1 MSRWAELMLLW
12 SWQSLLLILAIV
24 VVVRV
29 FRFRSSADR
38 YAFWLIGVVAVGA
51 LPLAN
56 AFVKTLPPVKI
67 AAPAASDAA
76 PSTGVSTGPA
86 LLVSPVGEVQTAS
99 VQRDST
105 VRQPISWSPIVS
117 AVLFGVWCAGVVFFL
132 ARPCRSYWQSRR
144 LRLSARH
151 ESIGP
156 SLARVGYSEHIHAPV
171 TVGIFRPVILL
182 PADIRDWA
190 TPEEQSAVML
200 HELAHVERRDPIVN
214 LFQTLVGAVLFFHP
228 AVRYALRRL
237 LLERELACDERVLD
251 AGAHPATYAEILL
264 KVAERSVAKP
274 EAYQLAFNAS
284 GKTLDRRVS
293 MIFSYRSSISG
304 RSRWIR
310 TARAGA
316 VLGLAILLL
325 PQRSVTF
332 EAHATTFVQALP
344 IEAPTARET
353 PTIPRPV
360 VRQPILQ
367 VAALAATRQ
376 QPPAPNGVTTNLS
389 GSVSDQSGARVP
401 GVPVTLSSTAGGS
414 PQAAITNGTGVYQ
427 FSQISPG
434 QYTLSGSLPGFQT
447 FSRTVVVRS
456 GNTNIEDA
464 VLYVAGAATSVEV
477 SVSPPQTTNILP
489 PPSPLRIGG
498 NITGPTLISLVKP
511 QYPAAARAQGIQ
523 GFVQLL
529 GVVDATGQVVS
540 LQPNP
545 SHGSGNFF
553 LVQAAMEAVRQ
564 WRYRPA
570 MLNGQPIE
578 FPTTIQVNFT
588 FE

>member
-1 MSRWAELMLLW
+1 MTRWAESMLLW

-29 FRFRSSADR
+29 FRFRSAADR
-38 YAFWLIGVVAVGA
+38 YAFWLIGVVAVAA

-67 AAPAASDAA
+67 SFQSVGNVNQSISVWSVPATRALPEGEVKTASIQSD
-76 PSTGVSTGPA
+76 STA
-86 LLVSPVGEVQTAS
+86 LL
-99 VQRDST
+99 
-105 VRQPISWSPIVS
+105 PISWRPIVS
-117 AVLFGVWCAGVVFFL
+117 AVLFGVWCAGVVISLF
-132 ARPCRSYWQSRR
+132 RPCTSYWQSRR
-144 LRLSARH
+144 LRLSAHRD
-151 ESIGP
+151 SIGP
-156 SLARVGYSEHIHAPV
+156 FGARVGYSEHIHAPV

-190 TPEEQSAVML
+190 TPEEQNAVVL

-251 AGAHPATYAEILL
+251 AGAQPAAYAEILL
-264 KVAERSVAKP
+264 KVAERSVTKP
-274 EAYQLAFNAS
+274 ESYQLAFNAS

-293 MIFSYRSSISG
+293 MIFNYRSSIPG
-304 RSRWIR
+304 RSRLIR
-310 TARAGA
+310 TARACA

-344 IEAPTARET
+344 IEAPTA
-353 PTIPRPV
+353 PV
-360 VRQPILQ
+360 VPQPTLQ
-367 VAALAATRQ
+367 VAAQAATPGQ
-376 QPPAPNGVTTNLS
+376 QPPAPGGVIRQDITPGLAGGGIQPPVQAPADLS
-389 GSVSDQSGARVP
+389 GTVSDQSGARVP

-414 PQAAITNGTGVYQ
+414 PQSAITNGTGVYQ
-427 FSQISPG
+427 FSRINPG

-447 FSRTVVVRS
+447 FSRTIVVRS

-464 VLYVAGAATSVEV
+464 VLFVAGAATSVEV
-477 SVSPPQTTNILP
+477 SVSVPQTTSILP

-498 NITGPTLISLVKP
+498 NVTAPTLLTAVKP

-529 GVVDATGQVVS
+529 GVCLLYTS
-540 LQPNP
+540 P
-545 SHGSGNFF
+545 SPRDS
-553 LVQAAMEAVRQ
+553 
-564 WRYRPA
+564 
-570 MLNGQPIE
+570 
-578 FPTTIQVNFT
+578 
-588 FE
+588 

>member
-1 MSRWAELMLLW
+1 MLLW

-29 FRFRSSADR
+29 FRFRSAADR
-38 YAFWLIGVVAVGA
+38 YAFWLIGVVAVAA

-67 AAPAASDAA
+67 SFQSVGNVNQSISVSSVPATRALPEGEVKTASIQSD
-76 PSTGVSTGPA
+76 STA
-86 LLVSPVGEVQTAS
+86 LL
-99 VQRDST
+99 
-105 VRQPISWSPIVS
+105 PISWRPIVS
-117 AVLFGVWCAGVVFFL
+117 AVLFGVWCAGVVISLF
-132 ARPCRSYWQSRR
+132 RPCTSYWQSRR
-144 LRLSARH
+144 LRLSAHRD
-151 ESIGP
+151 SIGP
-156 SLARVGYSEHIHAPV
+156 FGARVGYSEHIHAPV

-190 TPEEQSAVML
+190 TPEEQNAVVL

-251 AGAHPATYAEILL
+251 AGAQPAAYAEILL

-293 MIFSYRSSISG
+293 MIFNYRSSIPG
-304 RSRWIR
+304 GSRLIR
-310 TARAGA
+310 TARACA

-332 EAHATTFVQALP
+332 EAHATTFVQAVP
-344 IEAPTARET
+344 IEGPTATET
-353 PTIPRPV
+353 LTIQRLVEPR
-360 VRQPILQ
+360 PILQ
-367 VAALAATRQ
+367 VAAQAATPQ
-376 QPPAPNGVTTNLS
+376 QLPAPSGVTTNLS
-389 GSVSDQSGARVP
+389 GTVSDQSGARVP
-401 GVPVTLSSTAGGS
+401 GVPVILSSTAGGS
-414 PQAAITNGTGVYQ
+414 PQSAITNGTGVYQ
-427 FSQISPG
+427 FSQINPG

-464 VLYVAGAATSVEV
+464 VLYVAGAAMFVEV
-477 SVSPPQTTNILP
+477 SVSAPQTTSILP

-498 NITGPTLISLVKP
+498 NVTAPTLLTAVKP

-529 GVVDATGQVVS
+529 GVVDTTGQVVS
-540 LQPNP
+540 LQPDP

-578 FPTTIQVNFT
+578 FPTTITVNFT
-588 FE
+588 FQ